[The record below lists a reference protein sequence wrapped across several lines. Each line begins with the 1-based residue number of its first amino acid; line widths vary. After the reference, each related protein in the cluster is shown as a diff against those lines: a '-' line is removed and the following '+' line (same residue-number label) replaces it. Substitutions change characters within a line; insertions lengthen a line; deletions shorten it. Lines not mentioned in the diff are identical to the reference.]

1 MRTYEGYEWTEE
13 EEENFEVDALVG
25 RLVADG
31 TTRYANQG
39 VASAG
44 TVLYRVVWSGFPAD
58 LLWYEPAKNLGT
70 DLVAAFRAAEE
81 AEAAQAAA
89 EAKEEADLLEL
100 EAADAAARSQG
111 MGGCSVW

>member
-1 MRTYEGYEWTEE
+1 MRTYEGYKRTEE

-25 RLVADG
+25 KLVADG
-31 TTRYANQG
+31 TTRYANQV

-89 EAKEEADLLEL
+89 EAKEEAGLLEL

-111 MGGCSVW
+111 MGV